1 MDKLLK
7 MKKLYIFLG
16 LLIGANTS
24 MAQVFPNYGGER
36 AGLSALNFLKNDIN
50 PRSLGMGGASVALN
64 GDGYSIFNNPAAL
77 ADLEAVNYTLS
88 NYFLG
93 AGSNQSFVGAMY
105 PNKRK
110 TGTFAAS
117 INALNSGTIMERTEF
132 QPQGTGR
139 EFNVINMAFGLTYAQ
154 KLSEQFSLGV
164 TLKYV
169 YENIADYTNHT
180 AGVDIAFLYKTDFK
194 DLQFAVAVLN
204 FGSNSALS
212 NNNNDLPVDFN
223 RTIGIALENDILPA
237 VFSLGVSA
245 IPWRK
250 DKQSLLTAI
259 QINHPNDNAEN
270 IRFGFEYNW
279 ADIFFARAGYKIS
292 VQGQNWPTAGI
303 GLRAMQAGRPL
314 YIDYSINPTTFLGT
328 QHIIGLRFAFLNDN
342 R

>member
-1 MDKLLK
+1 
-7 MKKLYIFLG
+7 MKKIFFAFFTFSLVG
-16 LLIGANTS
+16 FVQ
-24 MAQVFPNYGGER
+24 AQVFPNYGGER
-36 AGLSALNFLKNDIN
+36 AGLSALNFLKNDIS
-50 PRSLGMGGASVALN
+50 PRSVGMGGASVALN

-77 ADLEAVNYTLS
+77 ADLDVTNYTLS

-93 AGSNQSFVGAMY
+93 AGGNQSFVAAMY

-117 INALNSGTIMERTEF
+117 INALNSGSIQERTEF
-132 QPQGTGR
+132 QPNGTGR
-139 EFNVINMAFGLTYAQ
+139 EFNIFNMAVGLTYAQ

-169 YENIADYTNHT
+169 YENIADFTNHT

-194 DLQFAVAVLN
+194 DLQFAVMLSN
-204 FGSNSALS
+204 FGGNSALA
-212 NNNNDLPVDFN
+212 NNNKDLPVDFN
-223 RTIGIALENDILPA
+223 RSVGISLEDNTLPS

-245 IPWRK
+245 IPWRR
-250 DKQSLLTAI
+250 DKQSILTAF
-259 QINHPNDNAEN
+259 QINHPNDNSEN
-270 IRFGFEYNW
+270 IRLGLEYNW

-303 GLRAMQAGRPL
+303 GVRAMQNGRPL
-314 YIDYSINPTTFLGT
+314 YIDYSINPTTFVGT
-328 QHIIGLRFAFLNDN
+328 QHIIGLRFALLNDN